1 MALSNR
7 HLFGPVIG
15 SLVCVQKYV
24 YDIFGPG
31 ISMAARMET
40 LSESMK
46 ITISED
52 TYLQLKDD
60 FQCSERGEFEVKGF
74 GTQTLYFLECELP
87 RMR

>member
-1 MALSNR
+1 
-7 HLFGPVIG
+7 
-15 SLVCVQKYV
+15 
-24 YDIFGPG
+24 
-31 ISMAARMET
+31 
-40 LSESMK
+40 MK

-52 TYLQLKDD
+52 TYQQLKDD